1 MEKDFA
7 TKYGDLDKWHWWFR
21 GRRKVLEAVLNREFG
36 NGKSANILSVGCGP
50 AEGLKWLVPF
60 SGTEG
65 RVVGLDSEL
74 IHAQPRPDNV
84 DFVVGSLE
92 DISFPDHSFDLVLA
106 LDVLEH
112 LEDDLGAL
120 QKIRNLIKPGGLL
133 LLTVPALPSLWGRQD
148 VASHHL
154 RRYTRRS
161 LEALLTAGTLNN
173 RRVTYFNSLLFPA
186 VAGVRWSRRVLG
198 LGDRARTDFEGHQ
211 PGLAND
217 VLAWVFGLESG
228 IVNLTSMPIGV
239 SLLATCRIPLHE

>member
-21 GRRKVLEAVLNREFG
+21 GRRKILEAILNRELR

-60 SGTEG
+60 SGKGG
-65 RVVGLDSEL
+65 RVVGLDSESM
-74 IHAQPRPDNV
+74 HAQPTPDNV

-92 DISFPDHSFDLVLA
+92 GIAFPDQSFDLILA

-112 LEDDLGAL
+112 LKDDLGAL
-120 QKIRNLIKPGGLL
+120 QKIRSLIKPGGILL
-133 LLTVPALPSLWGRQD
+133 VTVPALPSLWGGQD
-148 VASHHL
+148 IVSHHL

-161 LEALLTAGTLNN
+161 LEALLSAGNLQN

-186 VAGVRWSRRVLG
+186 VASVRWSRRLLG
-198 LGDRARTDFEGHQ
+198 LGDRARTDFEGNQ
-211 PGLAND
+211 PGLVND
-217 VLAWVFGLESG
+217 VLAYVFGLESG

-239 SLLATCRIPLHE
+239 SLLATCRIPLDD